1 MASMS
6 DHGPAPRTRRVLYL
20 AWAMTIVLAVASIGV
35 WFWLSPSPGQ
45 LLQQGLSVMR
55 RDPTRSELLLRRAL
69 NTKGGNYPDAQIA
82 LATLLTRRRAWTEA
96 SAMTATVD
104 LQTCRPDLLLAFG
117 REVLEQGHRAE
128 AHRILEALSQR
139 SGRESITALELLQS
153 DCQDWGQDDKAVA
166 IATEL
171 TQREPQNPQFWSCLI
186 QLLAR
191 LGRDADCVSA
201 IRAAQKTD
209 LSQQAR
215 LESQDVLVSRLIN
228 LGDIPGVRSELARL
242 RQAEGESVRVQGHQV
257 YLSRLEGKLDQALE
271 TISQLVS
278 SLSRRGSVPPFA
290 YFTRGVIYLDLRRFE
305 ESAEDLK
312 RVVAVEPFN
321 APAHFKL
328 SEVYRGLGQDRLA
341 LDHRNIAADIA
352 EKQKRISALLKQ
364 RQTDPRN
371 EMLYLELAQLH
382 RDLGDLE
389 SAGRWQQWVTRIREA
404 K

>member
-1 MASMS
+1 
-6 DHGPAPRTRRVLYL
+6 
-20 AWAMTIVLAVASIGV
+20 
-35 WFWLSPSPGQ
+35 
-45 LLQQGLSVMR
+45 
-55 RDPTRSELLLRRAL
+55 
-69 NTKGGNYPDAQIA
+69 
-82 LATLLTRRRAWTEA
+82 
-96 SAMTATVD
+96 MTATVD